1 VIGISWVIG
10 SEGPII
16 ITLILGGANVT
27 FDDRFTY
34 MSDSAFSDAMNKRS
48 ASACFTIIVG
58 LLMMGMWSML
68 VLTGQVPYLD
78 TPQLE
83 IKLHIFTEMLTA
95 IALMLGGVSV
105 LRGWR
110 KLLPL
115 HYVSQ
120 GMLIYAIIN
129 SSGYYID
136 LGETAMAAMFD
147 VLLLGTFAS
156 LYFYRSEALRL
167 D

>member
-1 VIGISWVIG
+1 
-10 SEGPII
+10 
-16 ITLILGGANVT
+16 
-27 FDDRFTY
+27 
-34 MSDSAFSDAMNKRS
+34 MNSRV
-48 ASACFTIIVG
+48 ASAWFTILVG
-58 LLMMGMWSML
+58 ILMMGMWSML

-95 IALMLGGVSV
+95 SALILGGVSV
-105 LRGWR
+105 LRGWK
-110 KLLPL
+110 KLASL

-136 LGETAMAAMFD
+136 LGETAMAGMFGA
-147 VLLLGTFAS
+147 LFLGTLAS
-156 LYFYRSEALRL
+156 LYYYQVGQ
-167 D
+167 

>member
-1 VIGISWVIG
+1 
-10 SEGPII
+10 
-16 ITLILGGANVT
+16 
-27 FDDRFTY
+27 
-34 MSDSAFSDAMNKRS
+34 MNSRV
-48 ASACFTIIVG
+48 ASAWFTIVVG

-95 IALMLGGVSV
+95 AALIVGGVSV
-105 LRGWR
+105 LRGW
-110 KLLPL
+110 KLGPL

-136 LGETAMAAMFD
+136 LGETAMAGMFG
-147 VLLLGTFAS
+147 VLLLGTLAS
-156 LYFYRSEALRL
+156 LYFYCES
-167 D
+167 

>member
-1 VIGISWVIG
+1 
-10 SEGPII
+10 
-16 ITLILGGANVT
+16 
-27 FDDRFTY
+27 
-34 MSDSAFSDAMNKRS
+34 MSDSAFSDAMNKRV
-48 ASACFTIIVG
+48 ASACFTIVVG

-68 VLTGQVPYLD
+68 VLTDQVPYLD

-95 IALMLGGVSV
+95 GMLILGGVSV
-105 LRGWR
+105 LRGWG
-110 KLLPL
+110 KLFDL

-136 LGETAMAAMFD
+136 LSETAMAAMFS
-147 VLLLGTFAS
+147 VMLLGVLVS
-156 LYFYRSEALRL
+156 LYFFHSETSG
-167 D
+167 